1 MTVTLFITIVTLG
14 AAVSSLLTEAIK
26 KAYNNAEKEYSANVI
41 ALINAV
47 VVGGIGTAVVYMLRG
62 IPWTINNIICLILM
76 IFVVW
81 IGSMIGYDKVIQ
93 LLKQIGT
100 VDIEKKAAD
109 EDNPEDKKGSGDN
122 GNSSAAE

>member
-26 KAYNNAEKEYSANVI
+26 KAYNNADKEYSANVI
-41 ALINAV
+41 AMINAV

-76 IFVVW
+76 ILVVW

-100 VDIEKKAAD
+100 VDIEKKAAG
-109 EDNPEDKKGSGDN
+109 EDNPEDKKGGGDN